1 MPLPCF
7 DQREATMNWKK
18 DFSEFK
24 ERSGLARPVQVFLE
38 ILAGMISEFPD
49 EVVIMILIGFTD
61 DL

>member
-1 MPLPCF
+1 
-7 DQREATMNWKK
+7 MNWKK